1 MTQLAGRQTDFLDK
15 EWGHGFGFRHAT
27 KENKRKMALLAL
39 NSFSFQ
45 VKKQEIYF
53 SRARLGQKDRKEQ
66 VQVLAMGLGLERPDA
81 KVPEQKVLQTI

>member
-1 MTQLAGRQTDFLDK
+1 MTRLAGRQSDFLDRVGLRV
-15 EWGHGFGFRHAT
+15 WIQTR
-27 KENKRKMALLAL
+27 NKRKQKKDGIAGTEFFF
-39 NSFSFQ
+39 FSG
-45 VKKQEIYF
+45 KKQEIYF

>member
-1 MTQLAGRQTDFLDK
+1 
-15 EWGHGFGFRHAT
+15 
-27 KENKRKMALLAL
+27 MALLAL

-81 KVPEQKVLQTI
+81 KVPEQKFCKQSKETDWIQWKNI